1 MARRGRGHEAET
13 EITFR
18 DGDYVV
24 RAGDEGSEMYIV
36 QSGAVE
42 VVRPGAPAIR
52 LGQGEFFGEMS
63 LLESLPR
70 DADVRAVGETRV
82 VVVSQGDLL
91 MRIRR
96 DPTFALEMLHKMSGR
111 LRAAN
116 AEARGEP

>member
-1 MARRGRGHEAET
+1 MARRGHEAET
-13 EITFR
+13 VITFR

-24 RAGDEGSEMYIV
+24 RAGDEGGEMYIV

-42 VVRPGAPAIR
+42 VVRPGTPPIR
-52 LGQGEFFGEMS
+52 LAQGEFFGEMS

-116 AEARGEP
+116 AEAQRRGDP